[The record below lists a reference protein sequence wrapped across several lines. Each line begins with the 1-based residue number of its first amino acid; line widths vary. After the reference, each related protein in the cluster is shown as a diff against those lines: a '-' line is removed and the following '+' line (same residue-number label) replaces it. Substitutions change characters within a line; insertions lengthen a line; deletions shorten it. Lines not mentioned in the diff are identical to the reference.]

1 MTKTKIDHFAVLIL
15 IIGTVCSTGLL
26 IAMTYEWIATQK
38 NIELPQRIFF
48 TALSGILTPL
58 IWKIEIPKV
67 KSVEIGPDRIIIQNL
82 FTRKKK
88 QVPFDLVDGL
98 KTTSNWTRGGR
109 VYEIII
115 IVDGKPFHK
124 ISTNYI
130 KNYDKIRAELTN
142 RFTVLHADD
151 LENMRSVI
159 KDKHLE

>member
-1 MTKTKIDHFAVLIL
+1 MKTKIDHFGVLIL
-15 IIGTVCSTGLL
+15 IIGTGCSTGLVVW
-26 IAMTYEWIATQK
+26 MTYEWIAPQQ

-67 KSVEIGPDRIIIQNL
+67 KSVELGADRIIVQNL
-82 FTRKKK
+82 FTRTKKEI
-88 QVPFDLVDGL
+88 PSDLVDGL
-98 KTTSNWTRGGR
+98 KTTSNWTKSGR

-115 IVDGKPFHK
+115 IVNGKPFHK

-130 KNYDKIRAELTN
+130 KNYDTIRAELTK

-159 KDKHLE
+159 KD